1 MNKQSEDDNV
11 ISVGIFSFFIFLII
25 NFWIWIFYQPDF
37 LKEFLNVL
45 VLSNEVTSFFESFIF
60 LQVFFIILPTS
71 LWYIIIK
78 EGLLPV
84 VKNSFSFKFF
94 TINLLISFVKTI
106 WCFLFVIFGYL
117 YSDYL
122 IQQINSNTNL
132 LNSINI
138 LLTFAFIGLFAEISN
153 ALFPIKHKK
162 IKISICV
169 YFSSF
174 ST

>member
-1 MNKQSEDDNV
+1 M
-11 ISVGIFSFFIFLII
+11 
-25 NFWIWIFYQPDF
+25 
-37 LKEFLNVL
+37 
-45 VLSNEVTSFFESFIF
+45 F

-153 ALFPIKHKK
+153 ALFPIKLKK
-162 IKISICV
+162 NKD
-169 YFSSF
+169 
-174 ST
+174 